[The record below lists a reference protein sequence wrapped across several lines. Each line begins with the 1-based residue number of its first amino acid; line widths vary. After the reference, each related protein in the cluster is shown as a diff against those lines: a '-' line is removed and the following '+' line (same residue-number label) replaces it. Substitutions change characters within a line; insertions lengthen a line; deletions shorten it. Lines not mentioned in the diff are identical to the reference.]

1 MLEIV
6 DFDKVV
12 QAVRDG
18 EDPYPET
25 LRRAIEAVANQDEL
39 ILSAF
44 QSFTS

>member
-12 QAVRDG
+12 QSVKDG
-18 EDPYPET
+18 EDPYPEA
-25 LRRAIEAVANQDEL
+25 LRRAIEAVASQDET